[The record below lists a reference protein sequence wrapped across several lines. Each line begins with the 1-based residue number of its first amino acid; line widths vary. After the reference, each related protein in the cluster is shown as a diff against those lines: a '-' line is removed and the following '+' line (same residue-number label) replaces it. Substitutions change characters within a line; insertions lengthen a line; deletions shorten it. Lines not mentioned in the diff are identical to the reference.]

1 MPGMLGKREVM
12 AAGVYRRWR
21 YAPDRAW
28 TEPVYG
34 ASAYCCRVAKPAV
47 QSLSVADSLG
57 AAELLPIGQ
66 LANRLGLHTV
76 WSSCAGGFFKE
87 K

>member
-1 MPGMLGKREVM
+1 MPGVLGKREVM

-34 ASAYCCRVAKPAV
+34 ASAYAAGSQTGSAIPVCGRLPQGCGVAAN
-47 QSLSVADSLG
+47 
-57 AAELLPIGQ
+57 LPIELVSVPCGGDV
-66 LANRLGLHTV
+66 LGEF
-76 WSSCAGGFFKE
+76 SRKNSF
-87 K
+87 